1 MTRAVEELAQIPFS
15 HLIGAPL
22 KAAIESQAL
31 AAQSTIEFIQKV
43 GFKQSGHAPAD
54 MLFAAPN
61 GEVDAGEI
69 RNVTFKYSKRDQ
81 NQQDATFTL
90 SVPLLTIVPIPY
102 IRIDEV
108 NINFSCKLTDQ
119 VERNTSAN
127 SSFKLDSTVGG
138 GFSAWWSPV
147 KMDVRVNA
155 TYNTASA
162 TSERVTSTREYNM
175 QVAVRAVQDDMPA
188 GLAKVLS
195 ILENSIREST
205 PVGTSTR
212 TPAPVN

>member
-1 MTRAVEELAQIPFS
+1 MTRAVEELSQIPFS

-22 KAAIESQAL
+22 KASIESQAL

-43 GFKQSGHAPAD
+43 GFKQTNQAPAD
-54 MLFAAPN
+54 LLLNTPATDA
-61 GEVDAGEI
+61 DAGEI
-69 RNVTFKYSKRDQ
+69 RSVTFKYTKRDANEQDQ
-81 NQQDATFTL
+81 NFSLT
-90 SVPLLTIVPIPY
+90 VPFLTIVPIPY

-119 VERNTSAN
+119 IERNTSQS

-138 GFSAWWSPV
+138 GYSAWWSPV
-147 KMDVRVNA
+147 KFDFRVNA

-175 QVAVRAVQDDMPA
+175 QVTVRAVQDELPA
-188 GLAKVLS
+188 GLAKILS
-195 ILENSIREST
+195 ILENAIKEKQSAGTT
-205 PVGTSTR
+205 PS
-212 TPAPVN
+212 PP

>member
-1 MTRAVEELAQIPFS
+1 VTRAVEELAQIPFS

-31 AAQSTIEFIQKV
+31 AAQSTIEFIEKV
-43 GFKQSGHAPAD
+43 GFKQSSQAPPDA
-54 MLFAAPN
+54 LFTNPN
-61 GEVDAGEI
+61 GEASFGEI

-81 NQQDATFTL
+81 NQQDNTFSLT
-90 SVPLLTIVPIPY
+90 VPLLTIVPIPY

-119 VERNTSAN
+119 VERNTSQN

-138 GFSAWWSPV
+138 GYSAWWSPIKV
-147 KMDVRVNA
+147 DVRVNA

-175 QVAVRAVQDDMPA
+175 QVTVRAVQDEMPA

-195 ILENSIREST
+195 ILENSIKET
-205 PVGTSTR
+205 APAAA
-212 TPAPVN
+212 PAPA